1 MSHHKTI
8 NNIYVIREVESGKLV
23 KFGAKCGWASIGAAK
38 NAFNLHMR
46 THYGKDWSE
55 GKGLFDSQDQ
65 FVIEEV
71 K

>member
-1 MSHHKTI
+1 MSNVNPTTVF
-8 NNIYVIREVESGKLV
+8 VIRENITGQLI
-23 KFGAKCGWASIGAAK
+23 KFGAKCGWASVGAAK
-38 NAFNLHMR
+38 NAFNLHMI

-65 FVIEEV
+65 FVIEEI